1 MRLLTLL
8 LTCALASALPHDPLQ
23 PPSEQVPFR
32 PVAPPRPTPPP
43 GFQTYTDE
51 SDDFEPHDKPSTPEK
66 RAEMAKL
73 LDKYAPVF
81 KLASTERYY
90 PSSVP
95 FMLEHYE
102 FVEWENGTRF
112 EPDKSLF
119 TASRLNE
126 LPRKGKNQHLSVTPP
141 HNPQPL
147 VDGPESYFL
156 YGPAGMP
163 DGMEYGD
170 DGRGRVHDEV
180 YGFWVD
186 NGRGVV
192 DLWYW
197 TYYPY
202 NLGKEVG
209 YLGWLGNHV
218 SDWERLRVRT
228 VNGTAKSADFNTH
241 SGGAFS
247 AGTYRWSDLERFGER
262 PIAYV
267 ASGSH
272 GVWPTAGK
280 HVYAQLLNLWQL
292 VDMTDDHGAIWDTQG
307 HVVPIEWW
315 TGPNKAHKIRHTG
328 NHSWLEFKGEFGNAG
343 SSNCWW
349 HAIVGVCQLVGGPPG
364 PNRWL
369 GDPPDCIIGTPATK
383 QSTFSFYLS
392 YNVSVQARAMNVTSV
407 LVEQICARPE
417 VAFTGDSVDWNTL
430 RADQMTTWTVP
441 GNAIPF
447 AGTAQ
452 HHATTEPCYGVRSAA
467 KAYRLALYNKEG
479 ERVSTSGLRVLC
491 MYETGKS
498 GWVLSPAAD
507 INDVDEW
514 RWMLMNKQPEEPPSH
529 TPPSP
534 TSNVRPRD

>member
-1 MRLLTLL
+1 MRLTTFL
-8 LTCALASALPHDPLQ
+8 LTSALVSALPYDADP
-23 PPSEQVPFR
+23 PPSEQVPFE
-32 PVAPPRPTPPP
+32 PVASPRPTPPP
-43 GFQTYTDE
+43 GSQTYTDIE
-51 SDDFEPHDKPSTPEK
+51 VVDKPSTPEK
-66 RAEMAKL
+66 RAAMAKL

-102 FVEWENGTRF
+102 FVQWENGTQF
-112 EPDKSLF
+112 EPNNNVF
-119 TASRLNE
+119 TASRLNK
-126 LPRKGKNQHLSVTPP
+126 LPHKGRHQYLSVTQP

-147 VDGPESYFL
+147 VDGPESHFL

-163 DGMEYGD
+163 GGMEFGD

-228 VNGTAKSADFNTH
+228 VNGTAESADFNTH

-272 GVWPTAGK
+272 GVWPNPGK

-292 VDMTDDHGAIWDTQG
+292 VDMTDDYGAIWDTQG

-315 TGPNKAHKIRHTG
+315 TGPDLAHRIRHTG
-328 NHSWLEFKGEFGNAG
+328 NHSWLEFEGMFGNAG

-349 HAIVGVCQLVGGPPG
+349 HSIVGVCQLVGGPIG
-364 PNRWL
+364 PNRWF
-369 GDPPDCIIGTPATK
+369 GDPPDCIIGRAAPDHSK
-383 QSTFSFYLS
+383 YLFYLS
-392 YNVSVQARAMNVTSV
+392 LNVTKQARAMNVSTI

-417 VAFTGDSVDWNTL
+417 VALNGEADWNTL
-430 RADQMTTWTVP
+430 RADQMKVWTVP
-441 GNAIPF
+441 GRAIPF
-447 AGTAQ
+447 RGTAQ
-452 HHATTEPCYGVRSAA
+452 HHATAEPCGGGRSAA
-467 KAYRLALYNKEG
+467 KAYRLALYNKDG
-479 ERVSTSGLRVLC
+479 ERVSTSNLRVLC
-491 MYETGKS
+491 MYEPGKR
-498 GWVLSPAAD
+498 GWVLSPAVD
-507 INDVDEW
+507 VEDVDEW
-514 RWMLMNKQPEEPPSH
+514 RWMLMEKQPEEPPSH

-534 TSNVRPRD
+534 TSNGRRVGY